1 LRFAVEREHHK
12 GRRSPAT
19 KLLIQSPIE
28 SLGKLI
34 NDLEPASRLKTYC
47 GRAVIQH
54 PTFNEF
60 ARAQQFDSN
69 FPTPTRKC
77 VPRRIRYKLEYNQ
90 PK

>member
-1 LRFAVEREHHK
+1 MH
-12 GRRSPAT
+12 
-19 KLLIQSPIE
+19 
-28 SLGKLI
+28 
-34 NDLEPASRLKTYC
+34 DLEPASRLKTYC

-69 FPTPTRKC
+69 SSIPAREC
-77 VPRRIRYKLEYNQ
+77 VPRRIRYKLAYNQ